1 MRAIIDYFVRR
12 HFLANVIAAAVV
24 VLGVWTAS
32 NSQREGFPAVTLNQL
47 IVTAKLPGAAAI
59 EVERE
64 LTVPIE
70 EAVAEL
76 DGVDTY
82 HSVITDNLSITTIE
96 LDDDWDADQVRLAEG
111 DLRQSLDAIQ
121 DFPERMRERPSIS
134 RVEAAKFP
142 IVEIA
147 LAGPSTALPDAA
159 EQIEAALKN
168 IEGIAKV
175 ELVGLEDPELRVLV
189 DPIQAKAHGVGLEEI
204 MAAIQR
210 RNIASTGGVLES
222 ESGRRQLVLDSRY
235 HDRDDVAQT
244 VVAVG
249 RDGSLIRVADLAR
262 IELTRRDQGLRVHTN
277 GAPGISVVVRKQA
290 DADILSTVDAIAAA
304 LDQLEL
310 PAGVEAMLVNDA
322 SFLTR
327 NRLQLMVSNGI
338 VGMGLVIAILLVFLD
353 SRAALWVAVGIPVV
367 LLGVV
372 ALLPL
377 LGMTLNMLTLAAFVV
392 VLGMLVDDAVVIAER
407 IVFRQSEG
415 LGRGPRAAV
424 AGVSDVALPVIA
436 SALTTMLAFSP
447 MFSLGGMPGKFAW
460 ALPVVVILSLTLSL
474 LESFLILPAHMSPA
488 HDDDHEPP
496 AGSGE
501 GSARPKAERPL
512 GAEAAPEHPRKRRF
526 MLALER
532 GYRALLIRAL
542 RWRGLVLLAFIVGA
556 AFIMGVIRP
565 QMSFTLFPQD
575 DSDALFIQ
583 VSMPVG
589 TPIEQTE
596 AAVAAIE
603 QQLPELVGDDLL
615 AVTARIGHRD
625 GMAVDRTIGAA
636 AHEAVI
642 SLMFVPLGRTRT
654 SAEWAEYLDR
664 QLAVPERADILFEA
678 KRIGPPL
685 GAPVTL
691 HVAGNDDEA
700 RRATAEAA
708 AQWLRGQAGV
718 AEVAIDERPG
728 LARVELDLDHDKLA
742 LRGLDVATVGRVLTA
757 AFFGLEITELRE
769 LGQIT
774 RVRVQLEPSA
784 RADLDALLELPLR
797 STSGERTR
805 LRDVVHPVEVRAV
818 SRILHR
824 DGVRTATVTASFT
837 PQSGLDAN
845 AMAERIEAELLPGLA
860 EAAGDSGVLA
870 RIGGEAIE
878 TQKTTRD
885 MQAAMG
891 IAVLGILTVI
901 ALMVGSFLESLFI
914 ISVIPFGAAGVILAF
929 FLHGKPLSMFAML
942 GVIGLAGV
950 VVNAAIVMV
959 DAINSRIEAARSD
972 PEREPQSAMIDAV
985 VERLRPILVTSL
997 TTCGGVLPTAYGL
1010 GGYDAV
1016 LSPMSLALGWGLLF
1030 ATAITLLLV
1039 PCLYGVAQDIRRL
1052 ARWLLRRRHHPSPKS
1067 GIDSAV

>member
-1 MRAIIDYFVRR
+1 MRAIIEYFVRR
-12 HFLANVIAAAVV
+12 HFLVNVMVAAVV
-24 VLGVWTAS
+24 VLGVWRATH
-32 NSQREGFPAVTLNQL
+32 SQREGFPAVTLNQL
-47 IVTAKLPGAAAI
+47 IVTAKLPGASAV

-70 EAVAEL
+70 DAIAEL

-111 DLRQSLDAIQ
+111 DLRQSLDAIK
-121 DFPERMRERPSIS
+121 DFPERMRERPTIS

-142 IVEIA
+142 ILEIA
-147 LAGPSTALPDAA
+147 LAGPSTALPEAA
-159 EQIEAALKN
+159 EQIEAALAEL
-168 IEGIAKV
+168 EGIAKI

-189 DPIQAKAHGVGLEEI
+189 DPVQAKAHNLGLDEI
-204 MAAIQR
+204 MAAIER
-210 RNIASTGGVLES
+210 RNVASTGGVLES
-222 ESGRRQLVLDSRY
+222 DGGRRQIVLDSRY

-244 VVAVG
+244 VIAVG
-249 RDGSLIRVADLAR
+249 RDGSLIRVADVAR
-262 IELTRRDQGLRVHTN
+262 VELTRRDEGLRVHTN

-290 DADILSTVDAIAAA
+290 DADILTTVDAIVATMDA
-304 LDQLEL
+304 LEL
-310 PAGVEAMLVNDA
+310 PAGVEAVLVNDA
-322 SFLTR
+322 SFMTR

-338 VGMGLVIAILLVFLD
+338 VGMVLVIAILLVFLD
-353 SRAALWVAVGIPVV
+353 ARAALWVAAGVPVA

-372 ALLPL
+372 ALLPT
-377 LGMTLNMLTLAAFVV
+377 LGMTLNMLTLAGFVV

-407 IVFRQSEG
+407 IVFRQGEG

-424 AGVSDVALPVIA
+424 AGVTDVALPVVA
-436 SALTTMLAFSP
+436 SAITTMLAFSP

-460 ALPVVVILSLTLSL
+460 ALPVVVILALTLSL
-474 LESFLILPAHMSPA
+474 LESFFILPAHMSPA
-488 HDDDHEPP
+488 RDDDHEPP
-496 AGSGE
+496 TGSGE
-501 GSARPKAERPL
+501 GSAMPKAERPL
-512 GAEAAPEHPRKRRF
+512 GAESAQKNPSKRRF
-526 MLALER
+526 MVALER

-542 RWRGLVLLAFIVGA
+542 RWRALVLVLFFAGFGFV
-556 AFIMGVIRP
+556 MGVIRP
-565 QMSFTLFPQD
+565 QMGFQLFPQD

-583 VSMPVG
+583 VTMPVG

-603 QQLPELVGDDLL
+603 QQLPDLVGRDFM

-625 GMAVDRTIGAA
+625 GMAVDRTVGAA

-642 SLMFVPLGRTRT
+642 AVMFVPLERERT
-654 SAEWAEYLDR
+654 SAEWAEYLGQR
-664 QLAVPERADILFEA
+664 LAVPERASLLFEA

-685 GAPVTL
+685 GSPVTL

-708 AQWLRGQAGV
+708 AQWLREQDGIADV
-718 AEVAIDERPG
+718 SIDERPG
-728 LARVELDLDHDKLA
+728 LPRVELDLDHDKLA
-742 LRGLDVATVGRVLTA
+742 LRGLDVATVGRTLTA
-757 AFFGLEITELRE
+757 AFYGLEITELRE
-769 LGQIT
+769 LDETT
-774 RVRVQLEPSA
+774 RIRVQLEPSA

-797 STSGERTR
+797 SATGERTR

-824 DGVRTATVTASFT
+824 DGVRTATVTASFS
-837 PQSGLDAN
+837 PDSGLDAN
-845 AMAERIEAELLPGLA
+845 AMAKRIDAELLPGLA
-860 EAAGDSGVLA
+860 AASGDADVVTK
-870 RIGGEAIE
+870 IGGEATE
-878 TQKTTRD
+878 TKKTTGD

-901 ALMVGSFLESLFI
+901 ALMIGSFLEALFI

-942 GVIGLAGV
+942 GIIGLAGV
-950 VVNAAIVMV
+950 VVNAAIVMI
-959 DAINSRIEAARSD
+959 DAINSRVEAARTD
-972 PEREPQSAMIDAV
+972 PERDGDDAMIDAV
-985 VERLRPILVTSL
+985 VERLRPILVTTL

-1039 PCLYGVAQDIRRL
+1039 PCLYRVAQDVRRIVG
-1052 ARWLLRRRHHPSPKS
+1052 RIFKRSW
-1067 GIDSAV
+1067 G